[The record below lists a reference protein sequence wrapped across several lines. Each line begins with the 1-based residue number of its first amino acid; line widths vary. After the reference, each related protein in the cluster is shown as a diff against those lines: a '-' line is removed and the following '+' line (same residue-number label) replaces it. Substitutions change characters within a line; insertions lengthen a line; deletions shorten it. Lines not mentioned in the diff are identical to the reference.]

1 MVTMKTLFQCIDRLS
16 WHMIP
21 NIKIRRSHDDY
32 DNSYTGRTAS
42 LLLNGPRYLIKS
54 PGTTLVLVL
63 LLDYLYIIYPYITI
77 YHVYGI

>member
-1 MVTMKTLFQCIDRLS
+1 MATMKTLFQCIDRLS

-32 DNSYTGRTAS
+32 DNLYTGKTAS
-42 LLLNGPRYLIKS
+42 LFLNGYLIKS

-77 YHVYGI
+77 YHMYGI